1 MEQDNKLKEAVTQL
15 TSSHNVNT
23 LAARSTS
30 DQENS
35 DNTDS
40 GEDNGQNERRN
51 TETDCSLYN

>member
-40 GEDNGQNERRN
+40 GEDNG
-51 TETDCSLYN
+51 